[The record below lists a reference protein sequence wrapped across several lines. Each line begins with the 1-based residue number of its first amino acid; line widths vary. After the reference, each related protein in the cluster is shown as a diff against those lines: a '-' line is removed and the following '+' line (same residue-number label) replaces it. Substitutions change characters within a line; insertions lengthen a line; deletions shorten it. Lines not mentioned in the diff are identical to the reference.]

1 MGEMEIGQ
9 SPAQRHQRR
18 ARAKSV
24 PHIARG
30 GRKQIRDLYRVMR
43 KMDQG
48 RVRLSQ
54 EEFAAALRD
63 IDWQSSEES
72 MPAEWSLEPVE
83 VDHEEVVAE
92 TKSAAVTAAMLTLV
106 MAILS
111 SPLAA
116 CLPVTH
122 LHLSRLPIGAGH
134 SSIIDALKREW
145 PARDFDVRLH
155 VYQRTKHVSG
165 VAAVT
170 PGLDPLALEALRRMT
185 QTEKFYVPLPDC
197 GERIVVEESKRDR
210 DPQLLTKCRDLV
222 LAGLGHGDGGIADLI
237 PARPAELDSPLVYL
251 RVMADRTQPNDL
263 ISTVSDVREDGLVY
277 LLQRYPIP
285 AGWVGECGSEECD
298 GTLMDLVRL
307 IAPDTSPARRHMH
320 RSHFGRAFFLEC
332 VNPEA
337 ARMVIKAVQ
346 EDSIQNI
353 DGMRFSI
360 HAESKKTSP
369 ACPRPADAE
378 VVEVVEDDKT
388 EKPQEAHSDD
398 PHSRLF
404 TLDPEKRIQSAK
416 ALAACRAGVEHL
428 RHEPCSCEL
437 PGRHTAAL
445 HSLFAFKR
453 SFRGSQFE
461 PAELKDQDSASSI
474 GPSDDAESESAGSSS
489 SPPESVYTSPDCSS
503 TSTTSHQPYEDG
515 YGFPHAPPVFA
526 TAIGISIWSSTAGWV
541 PWFDG
546 PSYLQGI

>member
-1 MGEMEIGQ
+1 MPG
-9 SPAQRHQRR
+9 
-18 ARAKSV
+18 
-24 PHIARG
+24 IARG

-48 RVRLSQ
+48 KVRLSQ
-54 EEFAAALRD
+54 GEFAAALRD
-63 IDWQSSEES
+63 IDWSAEETTT
-72 MPAEWSLEPVE
+72 PTEWAVEPVE
-83 VDHEEVVAE
+83 EGLEEGAEIESVDAKP
-92 TKSAAVTAAMLTLV
+92 TAVTAAMLTLV
-106 MAILS
+106 MALLS

-145 PARDFDVRLH
+145 PAREVDVRLH

-185 QTEKFYVPLPDC
+185 QTEKFYMPLPDC

-210 DPQLLTKCRDLV
+210 DPRLLSKCKDLV
-222 LAGLGHGDGGIADLI
+222 LAGLGHGDVNIAELL

-263 ISTVSDVREDGLVY
+263 IGTVSDVREDGLVY
-277 LLQRYPIP
+277 LLSRYAAPV
-285 AGWVGECGSEECD
+285 GWTGECGAGECD

-332 VNPEA
+332 VSPEA
-337 ARMVIKAVQ
+337 ARAVIKAVQ
-346 EDSIQNI
+346 VDSIQYI

-369 ACPRPADAE
+369 PTTATEVEAASQVEDAE
-378 VVEVVEDDKT
+378 T
-388 EKPQEAHSDD
+388 ERAHTDD

-404 TLDPEKRIQSAK
+404 TLDPEKRVQSAK
-416 ALAACRAGVEHL
+416 ALAACRAGVAEL
-428 RHEPCSCEL
+428 RHEPCSCGL
-437 PGRHTAAL
+437 PGRHTVAL

-453 SFRGSQFE
+453 SFRGTEYE
-461 PAELKDQDSASSI
+461 PTEPVCVECKDQDTASSV

-489 SPPESVYTSPDCSS
+489 SPAESSAPDTSS
-503 TSTTSHQPYEDG
+503 TSTTSHQPYDDG

-526 TAIGISIWSSTAGWV
+526 TAMGTSIWSVSSGLGWGTKSFECPCPV
-541 PWFDG
+541 EDKECMWANACVE
-546 PSYLQGI
+546 